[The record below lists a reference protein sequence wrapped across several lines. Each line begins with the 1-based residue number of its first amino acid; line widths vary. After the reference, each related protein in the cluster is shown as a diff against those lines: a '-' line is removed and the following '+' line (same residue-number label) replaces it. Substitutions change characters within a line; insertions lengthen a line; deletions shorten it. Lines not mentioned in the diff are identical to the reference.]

1 MPAGAA
7 LIWVVVAFAS
17 GSLPFAV
24 WLGKRVAGR
33 DVRGVGDGNP
43 GAVNAWRA
51 GGWRLGVLVLLL
63 DFLKGALPVAAAHFG
78 ARLSGAALAAVAVAP
93 VAGHAF
99 SPFLRFRGG
108 KALTV
113 SFGALAGLTLG
124 HLPIV
129 LGLFMVV
136 FYFVLRTDA
145 WAVMF
150 SLAGLGAHLL
160 VSFPEPALLMAG
172 FGIAV
177 VLAVKHAP
185 ALRQP
190 PRLRPALA
198 RALFRALR
206 G

>member
-1 MPAGAA
+1 MTDVR
-7 LIWVVVAFAS
+7 LIIWIAMAFAS

-24 WLGKRVAGR
+24 WLGRLVAGR

-43 GAVNAWRA
+43 GAANAWRA

-63 DFLKGALPVAAAHFG
+63 DFLKGALPVAAAHYG
-78 ARLSGAALAAVAVAP
+78 ARLAGLSLAAVAVAP

-108 KALTV
+108 KALAV

-136 FYFVLRTDA
+136 FYTTLRTDG

-150 SLAGLGAHLL
+150 SLAGLLAHLL
-160 VSFPEPALLMAG
+160 LSFPEPAFVAAG
-172 FGIAV
+172 VGIAA
-177 VLAVKHAP
+177 VLALKHAP
-185 ALRQP
+185 ALRQRP
-190 PRLRPALA
+190 QLRPALVRGLA
-198 RALFRALR
+198 RLAPR
-206 G
+206 